1 MRVWCVSKVA
11 EVCVNVRRV
20 VGWLGGQVWT
30 AARRDGC
37 VYVGAEVIRR
47 VVGGRAGERRVF
59 GEDAG
64 REAWGG
70 HKLPAQVPI
79 WCLQGLQ
86 S

>member
-1 MRVWCVSKVA
+1 
-11 EVCVNVRRV
+11 VCVNVRRV

-37 VYVGAEVIRR
+37 VYFGAEVI
-47 VVGGRAGERRVF
+47 RRVF

-79 WCLQGLQ
+79 WCLQRLKRLFTHVR
-86 S
+86 